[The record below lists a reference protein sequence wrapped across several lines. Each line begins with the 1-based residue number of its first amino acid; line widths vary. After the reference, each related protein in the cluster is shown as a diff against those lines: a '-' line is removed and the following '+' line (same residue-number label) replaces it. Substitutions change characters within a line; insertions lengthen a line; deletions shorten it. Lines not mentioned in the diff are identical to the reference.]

1 MTKNTL
7 SIRLLVFVAV
17 IVLWYILSR
26 SHFGVGIPVSLG
38 GMILFAFGGIVVL
51 YLVLDHVLIR
61 SFVFPMRET
70 NSSPNSVEGTSA
82 L

>member
-1 MTKNTL
+1 
-7 SIRLLVFVAV
+7 
-17 IVLWYILSR
+17 
-26 SHFGVGIPVSLG
+26 
-38 GMILFAFGGIVVL
+38 MILFAFGGIVVL